1 MVSWEDPAVGP
12 ARSLPGPQTAQAHPP
27 LPSSGPASRP
37 QWQSGQGQGPPD
49 HWPGGDWVGEA
60 GENLGSA
67 S

>member
-12 ARSLPGPQTAQAHPP
+12 ARSPPGPQTAQAHPP
-27 LPSSGPASRP
+27 IPSSGPASRP
-37 QWQSGQGQGPPD
+37 RWQSGQGLGPLD